1 MTFEILKK
9 IGDYWGYLT
18 SLIVFVGALYAIY
31 LYARGIAPVLFRL
44 GNGLSKRKIAIFAK
58 GNVAG
63 SLEDLLKDSK
73 LFRHTN
79 LIVVQHDGDIGRAEA
94 ASVFLVYWP
103 DWMQSIDRILTQK
116 KDQTAMILYAP
127 PGNPVPPEVMARIND
142 LRNTTLVNLRGR
154 LMNDVVL
161 SMITT
166 SYDKHGT

>member
-1 MTFEILKK
+1 MTIETLKA
-9 IGDYWGYLT
+9 IGDYWGYFT
-18 SLIVFVGALYAIY
+18 SVIVLFGALYAVY

-44 GNGLSKRKIAIFAK
+44 GNGLAKRKIAIFAK

-94 ASVFLVYWP
+94 ASVFLVHWP
-103 DWMQSIDRILTQK
+103 DWTQSIDRILAQK

-127 PGNPVPPEVMARIND
+127 PGNSVPAGIMAQIND

-166 SYDKHGT
+166 SYDKRRT